1 MILSD
6 KKKFLEIMT
15 SCSSVYR
22 QEADKSTMR
31 VFWQLLEAYPIEAVE
46 KAFINHLRSNK
57 FFPTPSEIIASLDVK
72 YKHLGSDEAWAM
84 MPRSEFESVVWT
96 EEMAAAYAV
105 AFDLINEGDRIAA
118 RMAFKNAYERLCN
131 EASLMQKPVVWTVC
145 KGYDKSLIEPVLQK
159 AVLQGRITQEVAD
172 KHLPAPQDAGVIA
185 RLISGKVTD
194 MPHNNE
200 NLRSRWKQ
208 LSQAMKDGQKR
219 LAESKQQEILDREI
233 ERKNKEIQNKHMI
246 EKAEQL
252 LIDAEIEA

>member
-105 AFDLINEGDRIAA
+105 AFDLITEGDRIAA

-159 AVLQGRITQEVAD
+159 AVLAGRITQQIAD
-172 KHLPAPQDAGVIA
+172 KYLPAPKDAGVIA
-185 RLISGKVTD
+185 GLLTGKVTE
-194 MPHNNE
+194 MPNNAQHLKSKWRE
-200 NLRSRWKQ
+200 
-208 LSQAMKDGQKR
+208 LSQAMKDGQKMLEDKKR
-219 LAESKQQEILDREI
+219 QDILDREAKRI
-233 ERKNKEIQNKHMI
+233 ELAKYNHQLL
-246 EKAEQL
+246 EKASLMLENYH
-252 LIDAEIEA
+252 